1 MTNTAVIMGLALAA
15 VAVVILT
22 KPTEAEPPPDHIF
35 FIPTVGEIATA
46 SNIAELGIYY
56 NIIGELFVTNH
67 ISQPEYETLYNA
79 YSDRWYELE

>member
-22 KPTEAEPPPDHIF
+22 KPTEAEPPEDTV
-35 FIPTVGEIATA
+35 FIPTVGEIIGANNT
-46 SNIAELGIYY
+46 AELTIYY

-79 YSDRWYELE
+79 YSDRWYELK